1 MGIFNDIGESMV
13 NMFGQIEASALSET
27 DKVQYVEDLLREGL
41 RDLAFARDEIYSESL
56 RDNTT
61 FMVRTGEDKMKKFKS
76 GEQMY
81 ISIPSSIYEEIEGMS
96 DFDQYHHVMDIAK
109 LTMAAQEYREV
120 DEDGTKNVIEAELVD
135 NAVKKIENYTGDTLP
150 IAEDIERNEF
160 DEPIALK
167 DDKELFET
175 KKYTAV
181 KADGEEEKDDDDKAA
196 DASGAGEDG
205 SCSTG
210 TVNVQQIN
218 DDVDQEKEDLKTV
231 QMEQEYNAEYT
242 SQSITDTEQKTL
254 DDLKKTTFYYGRYG
268 DGESIIK
275 PKEKLELNKYV
286 QDIAKALR
294 GYDGKVKRI
303 NPAKRLSSKDIC
315 NDISDKIYIGKDYV
329 NGKFIDQNI
338 VVDCSGSMGGDP
350 IRDAIKLCYV
360 FNKLAQEG
368 LLEGHIILT
377 ESSENRC
384 IEMPVHDQIIESLGG
399 TGGGEGLTKTLVK
412 YKDKL
417 RNKNVIVMT
426 DGDLVEE
433 PIPNDFWDK
442 GRMNAVGMYINRSVK
457 AEDLP
462 GYDRGMTRW
471 FPKTII
477 RNSFDQAVQKLIQ
490 LGLKAS
496 KK

>member
-1 MGIFNDIGESMV
+1 MGIFDDVSEF
-13 NMFGQIEASALSET
+13 FGNIAKAEMSDT

-41 RDLAFARDEIYSESL
+41 RDLAFSRDEIYVESL
-56 RDNTT
+56 QENTT
-61 FMVRTGEDKMKKFKS
+61 FMVRTGEEKMKKFKS

-81 ISIPSSIYEEIEGMS
+81 VSIPASIYEEIKDMN
-96 DFDQYHHVMDIAK
+96 DFDQYHHIMDTAK
-109 LTMAAQEYREV
+109 LTMAAQEYREI

-150 IAEDIERNEF
+150 IAEEIERNEF

-196 DASGAGEDG
+196 EEAKE
-205 SCSTG
+205 SCESEESSTSTG

-231 QMEQEYNAEYT
+231 QLEQEYKAEYT

-254 DDLKKTTFYYGRYG
+254 DDIKKTTFYYGRYG
-268 DGESIIK
+268 DGENIIS
-275 PKEKLELNKYV
+275 PREKLELNKYV

-315 NDISDKIYIGKDYV
+315 NDISDKIYIGKNYV

-350 IRDAIKLCYV
+350 IKDAIKLCYV

-377 ESSENRC
+377 ESSENR
-384 IEMPVHDQIIESLGG
+384 
-399 TGGGEGLTKTLVK
+399 
-412 YKDKL
+412 
-417 RNKNVIVMT
+417 
-426 DGDLVEE
+426 
-433 PIPNDFWDK
+433 
-442 GRMNAVGMYINRSVK
+442 
-457 AEDLP
+457 
-462 GYDRGMTRW
+462 
-471 FPKTII
+471 
-477 RNSFDQAVQKLIQ
+477 
-490 LGLKAS
+490 
-496 KK
+496 

>member
-1 MGIFNDIGESMV
+1 MGLFDDVGNF
-13 NMFGQIEASALSET
+13 FGTIEKAELTDT
-27 DKVQYVEDLLREGL
+27 DKIQYVEDLLREGL
-41 RDLAFARDEIYSESL
+41 RDLAFSRDEIYADSL

-61 FMVRTGEDKMKKFKS
+61 FMVRTGEEKIKKFKS

-81 ISIPSSIYEEIEGMS
+81 ISIPASIYDELEPMS
-96 DFDQYHHVMDIAK
+96 DFDQYHHVLDTAM
-109 LTMAAQEYREV
+109 LTMAAQEYKEI
-120 DEDGTKNVIEAELVD
+120 DEDGNTNVIEAELVD
-135 NAVKKIENYTGDTLP
+135 NAVKKIESYNGETLP
-150 IAEDIERNEF
+150 IADEIVRNEY
-160 DEPIALK
+160 DEPVSMK
-167 DDKELFET
+167 DDKEIFET

-181 KADGEEEKDDDDKAA
+181 KKDGEEEKDDDDKAA
-196 DASGAGEDG
+196 EDASASCDSEDG
-205 SCSTG
+205 SSSTG

-218 DDVDQEKEDLKTV
+218 DDANQEKEDMKMI
-231 QMEQEYNAEYT
+231 QMEQEYKAEYT
-242 SQSITDTEQKTL
+242 SQSITDTEQEVV
-254 DDLKKTTFYYGRYG
+254 DDLKASRFYFGRYDSG
-268 DGESIIK
+268 GIIG
-275 PKEKLELNKYV
+275 PKEKVELNKYV

-350 IRDAIKLCYV
+350 IKDAIKLCYV

-384 IEMPVHDQIIESLGG
+384 LEMPVHDDIISVLGG
-399 TGGGEGLTKTLVK
+399 TGGGEGAYRTLSK
-412 YKDKL
+412 YMPKL
-417 RNKNVIVMT
+417 RGKNMVFMT

-433 PIPNDFWDK
+433 PIPNEFWSK
-442 GRMNAVGMYINRSVK
+442 NRINCVGMYINKSVK
-457 AEDLP
+457 AENLP
-462 GYDRGMTRW
+462 GYDKGMSRW
-471 FPKTII
+471 FAKTII
-477 RNSFDQAVQKLIQ
+477 RNSFDSAVQKLIQ
-490 LGLKAS
+490 LGLRAS